1 MGVLGCAAGVLGRF
15 FEEKMVCFPRCHF
28 WGGKSLKTPMVLNRF
43 FSYFFFFSFV
53 QESSTFPLIG
63 GGGRFLLRLLFSCVS
78 GFEMFLFFFFNNVY
92 LSCFSQRISFFYL
105 NVFFCIF

>member
-43 FSYFFFFSFV
+43 FSYFVFFFCAGI
-53 QESSTFPLIG
+53 EHLPPYRG
-63 GGGRFLLRLLFSCVS
+63 GGPIPATSLIFMCF
-78 GFEMFLFFFFNNVY
+78 GF
-92 LSCFSQRISFFYL
+92 
-105 NVFFCIF
+105 

>member
-43 FSYFFFFSFV
+43 FS
-53 QESSTFPLIG
+53 
-63 GGGRFLLRLLFSCVS
+63 
-78 GFEMFLFFFFNNVY
+78 
-92 LSCFSQRISFFYL
+92 
-105 NVFFCIF
+105 

>member
-43 FSYFFFFSFV
+43 FSYFFFFFV

-63 GGGRFLLRLLFSCVS
+63 GGSDSCYVFDIHVFRILKCICFYRGFL
-78 GFEMFLFFFFNNVY
+78 
-92 LSCFSQRISFFYL
+92 CFSVLKFRPFDHFRFTKS
-105 NVFFCIF
+105 VPTP